1 MTIARSTLVHQRSFA
16 THQADSSGFSAEEAK
31 QLLEFCIELNNQDDR
46 NKYPDDSE
54 FRANLGPW
62 RTVFDSREGLGSDP
76 AANGFGPFRNAWLM
90 LRNQSDENEY
100 ALAIRGTIG
109 QAKSILND
117 FLATTIS
124 AYGGIEF
131 PEATVLPIAFAATPG
146 AELHLGFAYAAF
158 TLLFEKNLGIIKFL
172 QSERVPAGARLMITG
187 HSQGAA
193 IATMVHAFLH
203 YAFTDPVDRYGLQAK
218 RLKLK
223 SYVFAQPKPG
233 NYQFALDFAQIAG
246 SRGAGFVINNS
257 LDPVTLLPLSQE
269 TFSESIT
276 GTLEENRMDG
286 TRIERFLIN
295 GAARISQDIFK
306 ARNAAAELISDNLS
320 KLYHQSEMKNIDISY
335 FQGAP
340 AIANKPVQSLN
351 YTLSGSLVPLFGDFD
366 GGTLYPL
373 HQADTIDA
381 LLQHHATT
389 YRKLLHRQFFSE

>member
-1 MTIARSTLVHQRSFA
+1 MTIALSTLEDQRSFA
-16 THQADSSGFSAEEAK
+16 TYRTDPSGFSAEEAK

-54 FRANLGPW
+54 FKANLGPW
-62 RTVFDSREGLGSDP
+62 LKVFDSRDGLGSNP
-76 AANGFGPFRNAWLM
+76 SANGFGPFHNAWIM
-90 LRNQSDENEY
+90 LRNRRDEREY

-109 QAKSILND
+109 QAKSILD
-117 FLATTIS
+117 DLLATTIA

-131 PEATVLPIAFAATPG
+131 PEATILPIAFAATPG

-158 TLLFEKNLGIIKFL
+158 TLLFDKNLGILKFL
-172 QSERVPAGARLMITG
+172 QSRQIPANARLMITG

-193 IATMVHAFLH
+193 IATLIHAFLH
-203 YAFTDPVDRYGLQAK
+203 YALTDPSDRYGLQAK
-218 RLKLK
+218 QFKLK

-233 NYQFALDFAQIAG
+233 NYQFSLDFAHIAG

-269 TFSESIT
+269 TLSESIA
-276 GTLEENRMDG
+276 GTLEENRMEG
-286 TRIERFLIN
+286 SGIERFFIN

-306 ARNAAAELISDNLS
+306 VRNAASELVSDKVS

-335 FQGAP
+335 FQRVP
-340 AIANKPVQSLN
+340 AMADRPVKSLN

-373 HQADTIDA
+373 KQTNTVDV

-389 YRKLLHRQFFSE
+389 YRKLLHRQFNE